1 MKTQRGIYKD
11 LFESTYIF
19 EFRKFKFVFSSMFY
33 LNKFKN
39 TFFDYATE
47 KCDKLSK
54 ELGFKFD
61 SFDLYMVQLYKKIE
75 KRGFL
80 VYYYNERL
88 NEEFI
93 VVADIL

>member
-11 LFESTYIF
+11 LFESTYTF
-19 EFRKFKFVFSSMFY
+19 EFKKFKFVFSSMFY

-39 TFFDYATE
+39 TFFEYASS
-47 KCDKLSK
+47 KSDKLSK
-54 ELGFKFD
+54 ELGFTFD

-88 NEEFI
+88 NKDFI
-93 VVADIL
+93 AISDML